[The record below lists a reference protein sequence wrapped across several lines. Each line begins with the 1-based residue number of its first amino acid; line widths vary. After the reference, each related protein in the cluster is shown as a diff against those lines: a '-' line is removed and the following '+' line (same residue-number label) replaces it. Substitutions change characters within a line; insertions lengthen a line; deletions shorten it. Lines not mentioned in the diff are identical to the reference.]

1 MKQRT
6 FEILRNKLAA
16 KVSANTKKAE
26 LINLICDQLHDDVY
40 TVKQVSDI

>member
-16 KVSANTKKAE
+16 KVSENTERAE
-26 LINLICDQLHDDVY
+26 LLNLICDQLHDDVY
-40 TVKQVSDI
+40 TVQQISDI